1 MNNDFR
7 LLVCGSRGAISAA
20 VKDYLIGYITDLEQ
34 LVRAAGGQLTIISGL
49 AQGPD
54 RIAYEAAKA
63 RGIPVEG
70 YSADW
75 DTHGKAAG
83 HLRNQQMLETG
94 VDYCIAITTNPRG
107 LTPGTA
113 NMVAKCKA
121 AGVKGHIK
129 RFPAPLTTARPTR
142 KVVAG

>member
-7 LLVCGSRGAISAA
+7 LLVCGSRGAISTP
-20 VKDYLIGYITDLEQ
+20 VREYLIAYIEGMEQ

-54 RIAYEAAKA
+54 RIAYDAAKA
-63 RGIPVEG
+63 RGIAVEG
-70 YSADW
+70 YRADW
-75 DTHGKAAG
+75 DTHGTKAG
-83 HLRNQQMLETG
+83 HLRNTQMLESG

-107 LTPGTA
+107 LTVGTA
-113 NMVAKCKA
+113 NMVKQCKA
-121 AGVKGHIK
+121 AGVKGHVK
-129 RFPAPLTTARPTR
+129 RFPAPLTAARPAR